1 MRPSPVDLR
10 AEPDW
15 NDHQQVD
22 LALRIAS
29 GAWGGRARLL
39 LRAPAAQLAQARA
52 LSLALLRR
60 RFPLGALDQL
70 PVAVLPLEVP
80 PPASALPL
88 ALRPGAPGLAD
99 PAAVA
104 AALPPA
110 APPGFVSEA
119 GIDGAPNPQIS
130 VLVATFGRPIALV
143 GLLDALAAQ
152 QGRGGAPSPDFEVI
166 LVDDGTAP
174 PIHAQL
180 ELARW
185 ALPLRLLR
193 QENAG
198 PAAARNLGLA
208 WVRAPIVLLLND
220 DAVPSP
226 TLVADHLT
234 AHAAAPV
241 PAMQMGT
248 FTLIPSRRRDQFAAL
263 VESTRLLFPQ
273 PLLPPGRCPG
283 QVLCSGNA
291 SLPTAPLRA
300 VGGFDPAIRAP
311 GGEDTELGRRLEQVE
326 GLGLVYDPGLV
337 CGHDHLL
344 SCAGLAARKRHLGR
358 TVVYLAERF
367 GDLGMLLPGGPP
379 VDELFDLRLERGI
392 KRLNLDMDAVADTLD
407 AACAAE
413 RETGSAP
420 IPAARFGALVDDLS
434 EAAYLGGLLEGR
446 RARAAR
452 R

>member
-1 MRPSPVDLR
+1 MPPVPLDLR

-15 NDHQQVD
+15 NNHQQVD

-29 GAWGGRARLL
+29 GGWGGRARLL

-52 LSLALLRR
+52 LTAALLRR

-70 PVAVLPLEVP
+70 PVAILPLEAP
-80 PPASALPL
+80 APPAALPL

-104 AALPPA
+104 AALPS
-110 APPGFVSEA
+110 APPPGLVAEA
-119 GIDGAPNPQIS
+119 GMDGAPEPQIS
-130 VLVATFGRPIALV
+130 VLVATFGRPVALV

-152 QGRGGAPSPDFEVI
+152 RGRDGAPAPDFEVI
-166 LVDDGTAP
+166 LVDDGTEP
-174 PIHAQL
+174 PIHQQL
-180 ELARW
+180 ELGRW
-185 ALPLRLLR
+185 PLSLRLLR
-193 QENAG
+193 QNNAG

-208 WVRAPIVLLLND
+208 WVRAPLVLLLND
-220 DAVPSP
+220 DAVPAP
-226 TLVADHLT
+226 TLVADHLA
-234 AHAAAPV
+234 AHAAAPA

-248 FTLIPSRRRDQFAAL
+248 FTLIPTRRRDHFAEL
-263 VESTRLLFPQ
+263 VETTRLLFPQ

-326 GLGLVYDPGLV
+326 GVGLVYDPALV

-358 TVVYLAERF
+358 TVVYLSERF

-379 VDELFDLRLERGI
+379 VDELFDLRLERGL
-392 KRLNLDMDAVADTLD
+392 KRLNLDVDAVAAELD

-413 RETGSAP
+413 RETGIAP

-446 RARAAR
+446 RARGQR